1 VVRSR
6 YYAAD
11 GEGGAGVGGGA
22 GGPPDEGTV
31 LRFVET
37 LGGAGA
43 AASDAVLPCVLSVWR
58 GRPASIPYAARG
70 PRCAQDPPTYM
81 CDVASVFLSPG
92 MMIRGMQPLEEVE
105 FVDAGVTC
113 AYSDHWVSNV
123 VDRRG
128 FLDTLEDTLGFV
140 PKVDFNAGVV
150 AAVSDIITSPCIARQ
165 LSPLLPPSP
174 PPPPNPHFGH
184 EER

>member
-1 VVRSR
+1 M
-6 YYAAD
+6 
-11 GEGGAGVGGGA
+11 E
-22 GGPPDEGTV
+22 
-31 LRFVET
+31 
-37 LGGAGA
+37 
-43 AASDAVLPCVLSVWR
+43 
-58 GRPASIPYAARG
+58 
-70 PRCAQDPPTYM
+70 
-81 CDVASVFLSPG
+81 
-92 MMIRGMQPLEEVE
+92 PLEEVE

-165 LSPLLPPSP
+165 LRPLPPSSP
-174 PPPPNPHFGH
+174 PPQKTAFWP
-184 EER
+184 